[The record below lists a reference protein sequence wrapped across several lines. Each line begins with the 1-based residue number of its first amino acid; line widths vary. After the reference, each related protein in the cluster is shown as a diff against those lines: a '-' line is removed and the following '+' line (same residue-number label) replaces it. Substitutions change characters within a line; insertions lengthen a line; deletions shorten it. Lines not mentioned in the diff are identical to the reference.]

1 MIHVSLKVKSFP
13 MIAKSFGI
21 IKMIK
26 LLEFQGPWAEL
37 HVRICSIGVLGGV
50 VGAGGVVG
58 QDRAGAESFDRCFC
72 VIFDSRCNCFYRV
85 NTKYCAILRF
95 S

>member
-1 MIHVSLKVKSFP
+1 